1 MHEALETLKEYEAFQ
16 IFIEKWHEL
25 EKNKTIPTWYRFSPK
40 NPQERPWDPRKPF
53 DGHGMM
59 KKWDSAMFEFLKDQK
74 WNEAQLD
81 FQGGR
86 EYKEKSYFVV
96 DCNQLLGIG
105 GDGIV
110 IRRKQ
115 ADLFNK
121 TDKEQNNGE
130 YKALKIVPIMK
141 HKFKDGDF
149 VAKVLQAAKKYDDLK
164 TEANVDQTELKHD
177 NIIDYSNIQF
187 DFIKNFED
195 RIFVI
200 IIGKSTVVSKND
212 LQ

>member
-1 MHEALETLKEYEAFQ
+1 MDQNFFT
-16 IFIEKWHEL
+16 
-25 EKNKTIPTWYRFSPK
+25 
-40 NPQERPWDPRKPF
+40 ERRTEQNT
-53 DGHGMM
+53 
-59 KKWDSAMFEFLKDQK
+59 KKYLFFHP

-86 EYKEKSYFVV
+86 EYKEKSYLVV
-96 DCNQLLGIG
+96 DCNQLLGMG

-110 IRRKQ
+110 IRRKKS
-115 ADLFNK
+115 DLFNR
-121 TDKEQNNGE
+121 TDKEQHDGE

-149 VAKVLQAAKKYDDLK
+149 IAKVLQAAKKYDDLE